1 MSGCGR
7 KARLTMIRVGSV
19 LRVWRAGSGLS
30 LDRAA
35 QEIGIPRSILHRIE
49 QGEDQRQDRGQLK
62 HKAKS
67 PRRASNGMDG
77 QSLSRIVIWLLGEE
91 KVK

>member
-1 MSGCGR
+1 M
-7 KARLTMIRVGSV
+7 TIRVGSV

-49 QGEDQRQDRGQLK
+49 QGEDQRQ
-62 HKAKS
+62 AKVRPS
-67 PRRASNGMDG
+67 KRRTSNGMDG
-77 QSLSRIVIWLLGEE
+77 QSLSRIVVWLLGEE
-91 KVK
+91 KQK